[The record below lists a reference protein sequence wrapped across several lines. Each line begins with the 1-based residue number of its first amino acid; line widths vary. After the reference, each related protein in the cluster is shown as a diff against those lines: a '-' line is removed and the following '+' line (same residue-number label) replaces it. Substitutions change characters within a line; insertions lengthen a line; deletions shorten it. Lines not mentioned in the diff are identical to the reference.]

1 MAILEE
7 HPIECKCDICSF
19 QRCGY
24 YEYPCDQCDDYSEY
38 KPRSNADRIRAM
50 TDEELADMLYMR
62 QFPDPKFIPDTEG
75 EILDWL
81 KQEAA
86 DEKT

>member
-19 QRCGY
+19 QRCGF

-50 TDEELADMLYMR
+50 SDEELAEFLAS
-62 QFPDPKFIPDTEG
+62 QSKIG
-75 EILDWL
+75 ESWWLEWL

-86 DEKT
+86 DEN